1 MDHVISYVKEHPD
14 IGRYRTAVITG
25 GEGAGRR
32 AFLRDGGPDPSA
44 DPFFS
49 EHYDEMTGLKD
60 GLYEV
65 GGRMVFIET
74 AGRPAEI
81 VICGGGH
88 VSIALIKLAKMV
100 DFKVTVFEDRPLFAG
115 HAREAGADSVICNSF
130 EETLK
135 TVSGSEDTYFVI
147 VTRGHRYDM
156 LCLRDLLKKPSAY
169 IGMIGSRGRV
179 AKAKAVLRE
188 EGYTEEMLD
197 RLYSPIGLKIG
208 ADTPAEIAV
217 SIIAEIIGVRSGSR
231 SSSGFPKAV
240 IKGLE
245 TPGDKVLVT
254 IIDRHGSAPRPAG
267 TKMVV
272 CADGSFHGTIGGGCA
287 ESDTIGIARDLLLDP
302 EGTTCLHDVDMSL
315 SNAKSE
321 GMVCGGRITLLLE
334 KIKADDGA
342 W

>member
-1 MDHVISYVKEHPD
+1 MDHVMSYVKEHPEL
-14 IGRYRTAVITG
+14 GRYRTAVIA
-25 GEGAGRR
+25 EGADAGQR
-32 AFLRDGGPDPSA
+32 AFLREEGPDEA
-44 DPFFS
+44 AAPFFT
-49 EHYDEMTGLKD
+49 EFYGELIGLKD
-60 GLYEV
+60 GLHEV
-65 GGRMVFIET
+65 GGRRVFIET
-74 AGRPAEI
+74 AGRPAEM

-88 VSIALIKLAKMV
+88 VSIALIRLAKMV

-115 HAREAGADSVICNSF
+115 HAKDAGADTVLCNSF
-130 EETLK
+130 EENLK
-135 TVSGSEDTYFVI
+135 TTDGGEDTYFVI
-147 VTRGHRYDM
+147 LTRGHRFDM

-179 AKAKAVLRE
+179 ATAKNVLRE
-188 EGYTEEMLD
+188 EGYAEEVLD
-197 RLYSPIGLKIG
+197 KLHSPIGLKIG

-217 SIIAEIIGVRSGSR
+217 SIIAEIIGVRSENR

-240 IKGLE
+240 LKGLE

-302 EGTTCLHDVDMSL
+302 EGRTCLHDVDMSL
-315 SNAKSE
+315 SNAE
-321 GMVCGGRITLLLE
+321 NDGMVCGGRITLLLE
-334 KIKADDGA
+334 KIKDDGRL
-342 W
+342 